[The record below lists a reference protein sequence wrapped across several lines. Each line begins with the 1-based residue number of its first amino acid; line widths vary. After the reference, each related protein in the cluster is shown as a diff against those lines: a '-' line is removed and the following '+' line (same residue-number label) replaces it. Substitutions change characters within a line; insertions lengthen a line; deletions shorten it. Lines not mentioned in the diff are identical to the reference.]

1 MENYEL
7 ILLKLTIGF
16 VGLWIMTR
24 LLGKK
29 ELSQLNPFDFIS
41 AMIMSEIVGNT
52 IYEKQNSY
60 VMLLFALVVWTCLSL
75 LFEKLTQHVKK
86 LRKPLEGEPALL
98 IREGKLDIKKMR
110 ENSLDFDQLRMMLR
124 SKDIFSMH
132 DVAYAIYETNGS
144 LSVLKKSAYD
154 AVQRD
159 DLQLQTKQRR
169 LPCTLIED
177 GDVQDE
183 MLSYL
188 GRDEAWLRLQ
198 LQQQGY
204 SDLGEI
210 AYAELSEDDKVLVIP
225 VVRGISPSF

>member
-60 VMLLFALVVWTCLSL
+60 VMLLFALAVWTCLSL

-86 LRKPLEGEPALL
+86 LRKPLEGEPVLL

-124 SKDIFSMH
+124 SKDVFSMH